1 MANNGLSD
9 LVATITLPKSE
20 YEDLVRESN
29 TLRIL
34 ENYINSTKYVDKE
47 VLQTILGIESEDIE
61 DGSK

>member
-9 LVATITLPKSE
+9 LIATVTLPKSE

-47 VLQTILGIESEDIE
+47 VLQAILGIESEDIE

>member
-9 LVATITLPKSE
+9 LVATLTLPKSE

-47 VLQTILGIESEDIE
+47 VLQAILGIESEDIE

>member
-9 LVATITLPKSE
+9 LVATLTLPKSE

-47 VLQTILGIESEDIE
+47 VLQAILGIESEDIE
-61 DGSK
+61 NGSK